1 MKKKIANTKHFTYA
15 EISAYNQG
23 YADGYQAGYQAGE
36 IDTRFTIHNNVLAQK
51 EHDENAKKQKYQG
64 E

>member
-1 MKKKIANTKHFTYA
+1 MKKKMANTKHFTQA

-23 YADGYQAGYQAGE
+23 YADGYQAGERDG
-36 IDTRFTIHNNVLAQK
+36 RFNLHNNRVAQR
-51 EHDENAKKQKYQG
+51 EHDENAKKYQG